1 MSFLILILIGVCF
14 MDNSTSTLVEKFQQ
28 AIVMMN
34 LVAIAQFS
42 SYIHLYFQAFFYNKI
57 NQKWFFKVSF
67 DIF

>member
-14 MDNSTSTLVEKFQQ
+14 IDNSISILLEKFQQ
-28 AIVMMN
+28 AIVMIN
-34 LVAIAQFS
+34 LVAVSQFS
-42 SYIHLYFQAFFYNKI
+42 SCIHLYFQAFFCNKI